1 MRLEGRAVRE
11 HLCDVPHKRIGT
23 LPHLE
28 GDATL
33 LGAREADVLGREA
46 SNEGRLALARADQ
59 LSGKPDHSHSIVPG
73 GLDVMS

>member
-1 MRLEGRAVRE
+1 MRLKGRTVRE

-28 GDATL
+28 GDATR
-33 LGAREADVLGREA
+33 LGAGQADVLGKEA